1 VAVRAPTIV
10 RVCLLA
16 GLAAIALAAFVRP
29 FRPEPPRRAPRPAA
43 PAEPPRFAEHRTP
56 EGLIATDAASLLA
69 RIRRSRAK
77 GTVVNAW
84 ASWCGSCKEDVP
96 LLLGLHKLFGTDLDV
111 LLVSVDEPSS
121 EPEAAEML
129 RGFAAPAPTFVVD
142 QPLDA
147 FKAAINPRW
156 PGMLPATFLF
166 DPTAKLRYYWGGPV
180 LEGEIVPL
188 LRRYLAGEHID
199 GESDFALA
207 PGAVTR

>member
-1 VAVRAPTIV
+1 MALRARTIV
-10 RVCLLA
+10 RICLLA

-29 FRPEPPRRAPRPAA
+29 FREEPPRRAPRPAA
-43 PAEPPRFAEHRTP
+43 LPEPPRFAEHKTP

-69 RIRRSRAK
+69 RVRRSRAK
-77 GTVVNAW
+77 GIVINAW

-96 LLLGLHKLFGTDLDV
+96 LLLGLPKVFGADIEV

-129 RGFAAPAPTFVVD
+129 RGFNAPAPAFVVD

-166 DPTAKLRYYWGGPV
+166 DPAGKLHYFWGGPV

-199 GESDFALA
+199 GEADFALA
-207 PGAVTR
+207 PGAITR